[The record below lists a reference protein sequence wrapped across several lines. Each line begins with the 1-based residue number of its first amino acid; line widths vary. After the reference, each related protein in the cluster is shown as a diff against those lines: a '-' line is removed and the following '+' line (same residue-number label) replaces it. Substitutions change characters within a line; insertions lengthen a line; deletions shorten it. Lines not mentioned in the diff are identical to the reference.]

1 MQECYAIVHHH
12 TPVSGHTTF
21 DNHCIIYTLF
31 SVSLCAFRYYTDVM
45 DRVLF
50 ERANSGQGLIGAD
63 TSERGVALLIV
74 TFMVALATALI
85 ASLADSTYV
94 AMRLN
99 SATER
104 RVRAEYV
111 LKSAVNVAQV
121 LIKNDLTPHDDPVQD
136 AWMAFSNEQ
145 EIPGEVLG
153 LNEPNVRITLLIAS
167 EAGQLPIQKLLSA
180 TGSPNQQ
187 YIEIFARLFK
197 VLQLDQPPRNTLTG
211 GAAAAQPQRVFS
223 AEELVANIVD
233 YLDRDTQSF
242 QMPGLPAS
250 FRGMEGDLPAEAAL
264 RNQGSFDSLAS
275 ELGSVP
281 GFTPDRVQRLL
292 PFVANTNLSN
302 VNVNAAPVEV
312 LMALSPDITPDIAQ
326 KIVEFRNPQN
336 GGPFTS
342 DMRNQLSAIAGANV
356 INPIAS
362 ILAPQGSYFEVIA
375 KVDYGTSTFMAS
387 AELQKGPGAGRLPTR
402 RSFQM
407 Y

>member
-1 MQECYAIVHHH
+1 
-12 TPVSGHTTF
+12 
-21 DNHCIIYTLF
+21 
-31 SVSLCAFRYYTDVM
+31 
-45 DRVLF
+45 
-50 ERANSGQGLIGAD
+50 
-63 TSERGVALLIV
+63 
-74 TFMVALATALI
+74 MVALATAI
-85 ASLADSTYV
+85 ITSLADSTYV

-111 LKSAVNVAQV
+111 LKSAVNFAQV
-121 LIKNDLTPHDDPVQD
+121 LIKNDITPHDDPVQD

-180 TGSPNQQ
+180 TGTPNQQ

-197 VLQLDQPPRNTLTG
+197 VLQLEQPPRNATTG
-211 GAAAAQPQRVFS
+211 GAAGPPQRVFS
-223 AEELVANIVD
+223 AEELVANLVD

-242 QMPGLPAS
+242 QMPGLPAA
-250 FRGMEGDLPAEAAL
+250 FRGMEGDLPPEAAL

-281 GFTPDRVQRLL
+281 GFTPDKVQRLL
-292 PFVANTNLSN
+292 PFIANTNLSN
-302 VNVNAAPVEV
+302 VNVNAASVEV

-336 GGPFTS
+336 GGPYTS
-342 DMRNQLSAIAGANV
+342 DMRNQLTAIAGATV

-362 ILAPQGSYFEVIA
+362 LLAPQGSYFEVIA

-387 AELQKGPGAGRLPTR
+387 AELQKGTGAGRLPVR

>member
-1 MQECYAIVHHH
+1 
-12 TPVSGHTTF
+12 
-21 DNHCIIYTLF
+21 
-31 SVSLCAFRYYTDVM
+31 M

-180 TGSPNQQ
+180 TGGPNQQ

>member
-1 MQECYAIVHHH
+1 
-12 TPVSGHTTF
+12 
-21 DNHCIIYTLF
+21 
-31 SVSLCAFRYYTDVM
+31 
-45 DRVLF
+45 
-50 ERANSGQGLIGAD
+50 
-63 TSERGVALLIV
+63 VALLIV
-74 TFMVALATALI
+74 IFMIVLASALL
-85 ASLADSTYV
+85 ASLAESTYV
-94 AMRLN
+94 TMRLN
-99 SATER
+99 SAAER

-111 LKSAVNVAQV
+111 LKSAVNFAQV
-121 LIKNDLTPHDDPVQD
+121 LIKNDVTPHDDPIQD

-145 EIPGEVLG
+145 EIPGELLG
-153 LNEPNVRITLLIAS
+153 LNEPNVKITLLIAS

-180 TGSPNQQ
+180 TGTPNQQ

-197 VLQLDQPPRNTLTG
+197 TLQLDLPSKSTLNPAGTAG
-211 GAAAAQPQRVFS
+211 QAQKVFS

-233 YLDRDTQSF
+233 YLDKDTQSF
-242 QMPGLPAS
+242 EMPSLPGA
-250 FRGMEGDLPAEAAL
+250 FKGMEGELPPEAAL
-264 RNQGSFDSLAS
+264 RNQGSFDSLPS

-281 GFTPDRVQRLL
+281 GFTPDKVQKLL

-312 LMALSPDITPDIAQ
+312 LMALSADMTRDIAQ
-326 KIVEFRNPQN
+326 KIVEFKEPQN

-342 DMRNQLSAIAGANV
+342 DMRNQLTAIAGANV

-375 KVDYGTSTFMAS
+375 KVDYGTSTFIAS
-387 AELQKGPGAGRLPTR
+387 AELQKGQGAGRLPTR